1 MQPRRPPLSLL
12 RFALYGALVLWGF
25 GALAQAVSGASGRA
39 SGDYEPGVPRNVPE
53 VPQSGRVTQVQ
64 ISETVD
70 PGLAAFVKR
79 VLEEHREG
87 ETVVLEINTLGGRL
101 DAALVIRDA
110 LLATKA
116 RTVCFVKP
124 RAISAG
130 ALISLACDVVVMAP
144 GGTMGAATPVQLSA
158 SGDMKAV
165 DAKVVSYMR
174 QEMATTAKMQKRNPL
189 VAEAMVDREVEIPG
203 LDDAEHLLT
212 LDTDQAAEFGMADF
226 KAADDAEMWK
236 ALGRDQPRVE
246 RARPTGPEAL
256 ARFLSDPT
264 VAIILMVLG
273 IAGIAVEV
281 FNPMQGTAML
291 FGLLCLGLFFVGH
304 NIVNLA
310 GWVELVLVGLGV
322 VFIALEFAFPGH
334 VFGVVGL
341 KLVLIGL
348 VLALVSLDRMP
359 LDVAWSAGLLPKALS
374 KVFGA
379 LFAALVMLGLVL
391 KYGPRTSYGRGLVL
405 ETVLATPAPAQNGIG
420 LEALVDQVG
429 VALTDL
435 RPIGRIEIMNK
446 RVEARVERG
455 FVQAGGRVRV
465 LRVQDNRCVVREV
478 SDAAENEN
486 DKEKA
491 SA

>member
-1 MQPRRPPLSLL
+1 MRRRPPLAPL
-12 RFALYGALVLWGF
+12 RLALYGALVLC
-25 GALAQAVSGASGRA
+25 GASVLAQSMGSGRA
-39 SGDYEPGVPRNVPE
+39 SGAYEPGVPRTLPE
-53 VPQSGRVTQVQ
+53 LPQSGRVTRVELH
-64 ISETVD
+64 ETVD

-87 ETVVLEINTLGGRL
+87 ETVLLEINTLGGRL

-116 RTVCFVKP
+116 RTVCWVKP

-130 ALISLACDVVVMAP
+130 ALISLACDWVVMAP
-144 GGTMGAATPVQLSA
+144 GGTLGAATPVQLTT

-174 QEMATTAKMQKRNPL
+174 QEMATTAKMQGRNPL
-189 VAEAMVDREVEIPG
+189 VAEAMVDLEVEIPG
-203 LDDAEHLLT
+203 LVDAEHLLT
-212 LDTDQAAEFGMADF
+212 LDTDRAVEFGMVDR
-226 KAADDAEMWK
+226 KAADEAELWE
-236 ALGRDQPRVE
+236 AVGREQPRVE
-246 RARPTGPEAL
+246 KARPTGPEAL

-264 VAIILMVLG
+264 VAIVLMVLG

-281 FNPMQGTAML
+281 FQPMQGTAML

-359 LDVAWSAGLLPKALS
+359 LDVAWSAGLLPRALA

-379 LFAALVMLGLVL
+379 FLVAAVALGLML
-391 KYGPRTSYGRGLVL
+391 KFGPQTRYGRSFVL
-405 ETVLATPAPAQNGIG
+405 ETVIATPEPSEKGIG
-420 LEALVDQVG
+420 LLALVDQEG

-435 RPIGRIEIMNK
+435 RPIGRVEVLNK

-455 FVQAGGRVRV
+455 FVQAGGRIRVVRI
-465 LRVQDNRCVVREV
+465 QDNRCIVRELEEAGEEKV
-478 SDAAENEN
+478 SA
-486 DKEKA
+486 
-491 SA
+491 